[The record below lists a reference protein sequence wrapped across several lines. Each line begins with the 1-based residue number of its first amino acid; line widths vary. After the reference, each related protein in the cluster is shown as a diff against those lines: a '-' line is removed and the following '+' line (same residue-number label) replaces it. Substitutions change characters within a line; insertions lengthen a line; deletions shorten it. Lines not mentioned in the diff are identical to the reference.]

1 MKPLLFLLD
10 DNVQLANTLLASAI
24 FEQGNCEARQ
34 FPDNESYIRLL
45 SDCRNRDVV
54 ILCSLDNPNA
64 RILPLL
70 FCAETARALKAK
82 SVGLISP
89 YLAYMRQ
96 DTRFQPGEAISS
108 GIFAG
113 ILSNHFD
120 WLATIDPHLHRL
132 HSLADIYRIPTYTL
146 STTALLGQW
155 IRTEVQQPLL
165 VGPDRESEQWVSA
178 VARVVDAP
186 YVVLE
191 KIRRGDRQVD
201 IAFPDFT
208 QWRQCT
214 PVLIDDMIS
223 TGGTLIKV
231 VNHLRAAGLAAPVCI
246 AVHGLF
252 TDDAEARIRS
262 AGVQRLIT
270 SNTIAHHTNEI
281 DVGPLLIEM
290 TNDIFQ

>member
-1 MKPLLFLLD
+1 MKPLLLVLD
-10 DNVQLANTLLASAI
+10 DNVKLADTLLASKT
-24 FEQGNCEARQ
+24 FEQGHCEARQ

-54 ILCSLDNPNA
+54 ILCSLHNPDSH
-64 RILPLL
+64 ILPLL
-70 FCAETARALKAK
+70 FCAQTAKELQAK

-96 DTRFQPGEAISS
+96 DTRFQPGEAISAA
-108 GIFAG
+108 IFAG

-120 WLATIDPHLHRL
+120 WLATIDPHLHRF
-132 HSLADIYRIPTYTL
+132 HSLDDIYHIPTYTL
-146 STTALLGQW
+146 STTTLVGQW
-155 IRTEVQQPLL
+155 IRNEVQQPLL
-165 VGPDRESEQWVSA
+165 IGPDSESEQWVSA
-178 VARVVDAP
+178 VAGVVDAP

-208 QWRQCT
+208 QWNQCT
-214 PVLIDDMIS
+214 PVLVDDMIS

-231 VNHLRAAGLAAPVCI
+231 TSHLQTAGLAAPVCI

-252 TDDAEARIRS
+252 TGDAEARIRD

-281 DVGPLLIEM
+281 DVSQLLIAM
-290 TNDIFQ
+290 TNDIFH